1 MALELPARR
10 LKDVHLTRRAAENGL
25 NSCFNETLH
34 CLAQEP
40 TTTVLRVAVL
50 EGDKDVAYET
60 CLISSLRPGYRVLHL
75 RSLLG
80 TRIECAVLFVRI
92 SLGVEPNNFG
102 LSGEAVQKQLAGSEA
117 RIKQLNALI
126 KNSIARQLAI
136 SLENQKLELGIAG
149 AAARREAAATA
160 ANANAVAAA
169 AVRVSSPSPNS
180 SARNSSPPTHRD
192 VLQAVG
198 KVCTAATAEVTAKAV
213 RRSSGTEASGRTE
226 ALALEVVDVSIER
239 AASEAARGTA
249 GETAGEIAGDPDACN
264 VQRPRRPSM
273 LQTAGVTR
281 ECSPRGGAGQ
291 IRPPCPAIGRIP
303 STTSFVEPSSSA
315 ASLVGR

>member
-1 MALELPARR
+1 MHALTRYEPQLSGRPPLLPAQGGISSPRVSVELLPIGGICGVALELPARR

-102 LSGEAVQKQLAGSEA
+102 LSGEAAQKQLAGSEA

-136 SLENQKLELGIAG
+136 SLENQKLD
-149 AAARREAAATA
+149 T
-160 ANANAVAAA
+160 
-169 AVRVSSPSPNS
+169 
-180 SARNSSPPTHRD
+180 
-192 VLQAVG
+192 
-198 KVCTAATAEVTAKAV
+198 
-213 RRSSGTEASGRTE
+213 
-226 ALALEVVDVSIER
+226 
-239 AASEAARGTA
+239 
-249 GETAGEIAGDPDACN
+249 
-264 VQRPRRPSM
+264 
-273 LQTAGVTR
+273 
-281 ECSPRGGAGQ
+281 
-291 IRPPCPAIGRIP
+291 
-303 STTSFVEPSSSA
+303 
-315 ASLVGR
+315 